1 MREHSE
7 LEENLEQ
14 KKQEETRRKKNTSK
28 QKSQSHRNKMLS
40 LGYYATCLKPISSVS
55 SIFSFMMVNETYA
68 KVIPSPKYMG
78 V

>member
-14 KKQEETRRKKNTSK
+14 KEQEATRRKKNPSK

-40 LGYYATCLKPISSVS
+40 LGYYATCLKPISPVS

-68 KVIPSPKYMG
+68 KVIPSPKYMD